1 MGRLLTPPPYY
12 GTFHNLCVYHM
23 RGEDFVRT
31 RSSLTG
37 ERVKTAPEFIPTM
50 AWAALLKEASR
61 LGAAVYSMLA
71 PYRKKHKLY
80 KKLTGQAMRLL
91 KEGKTEGET
100 VVELMLSI
108 QLKKKKRTARPKA
121 QQAIAPV
128 SIRRRRRP
136 IRSGN
141 KYQKAMQRIGRTRQ
155 FKPYTFLHSRIST
168 GRVPEVISHAPG

>member
-50 AWAALLKEASR
+50 AWAALLKQASR

-100 VVELMLSI
+100 VVELMLFI
-108 QLKKKKRTARPKA
+108 QFKKKKRAARPKA

-128 SIRRRRRP
+128 ATRRRP
-136 IRSGN
+136 VRSGN

-155 FKPYTFLHSRIST
+155 HTRFYTFLHSRILT
-168 GRVPEVISHAPG
+168 GGVPEVISHAPG